1 MGTSQHRMARHDQ
14 SRVACVGWR
23 SSDLPTA
30 IAPRHPIRVARLGSW
45 HKARAKPSARVPK
58 VARRRT
64 RLRSW
69 GAGRAVTSS
78 KRRPDDLPR
87 PRSSHLSQIA
97 RQISLVP
104 MGAAHR
110 TPITCHLHCFAS
122 SGHPVRVR
130 LSAGWPEVEMAVMW
144 AALPRS
150 GTCGRLRDHKMGG
163 SDASHLYLRSGA
175 ASGVTPL
182 GLSATYTAQAA
193 GRRTSTQHDAKKER
207 MKETRLGKC
216 GRGDSHAEGGG
227 ACTRPTKKNTTPARR
242 RAPAA
247 LGCHDSRPRHAQCT
261 SRNSALTPH
270 VARVVAMDPCPRCAV
285 GGRGAVLF
293 LCGVEKR
300 PSLMWRVVVVSGLC
314 ARRRAVQIWCGDG
327 PCCGHFT

>member
-1 MGTSQHRMARHDQ
+1 MWLCHVGLSKTASGTSFREAHPSSWFTARDLRYFSQDMGTSQHRMARHDQ

-150 GTCGRLRDHKMGG
+150 GT
-163 SDASHLYLRSGA
+163 
-175 ASGVTPL
+175 
-182 GLSATYTAQAA
+182 
-193 GRRTSTQHDAKKER
+193 
-207 MKETRLGKC
+207 
-216 GRGDSHAEGGG
+216 
-227 ACTRPTKKNTTPARR
+227 
-242 RAPAA
+242 
-247 LGCHDSRPRHAQCT
+247 
-261 SRNSALTPH
+261 
-270 VARVVAMDPCPRCAV
+270 
-285 GGRGAVLF
+285 
-293 LCGVEKR
+293 
-300 PSLMWRVVVVSGLC
+300 
-314 ARRRAVQIWCGDG
+314 
-327 PCCGHFT
+327 

>member
-1 MGTSQHRMARHDQ
+1 MLLGAVVRTARDLRYFSQDTGTSQHRMARHDQ
-14 SRVACVGWR
+14 SRLACVGWR

-69 GAGRAVTSS
+69 GAGRAVTSP

-110 TPITCHLHCFAS
+110 TPTTCHLHRFAS

-193 GRRTSTQHDAKKER
+193 GRRTSTQHDAKKAR

-247 LGCHDSRPRHAQCT
+247 LGCHDPATPNAQAATPPSHRT
-261 SRNSALTPH
+261 SLALWRWIL
-270 VARVVAMDPCPRCAV
+270 VRDVSF
-285 GGRGAVLF
+285 GGAAWF
-293 LCGVEKR
+293 FSLCGV
-300 PSLMWRVVVVSGLC
+300 SWWSAGFAQGGASANLVW
-314 ARRRAVQIWCGDG
+314 
-327 PCCGHFT
+327 

>member
-1 MGTSQHRMARHDQ
+1 MCAGQIRLCPAQNDQ
-14 SRVACVGWR
+14 KGVRAT
-23 SSDLPTA
+23 TA
-30 IAPRHPIRVARLGSW
+30 KSGIFLVWVFCRRPQGSCLIT
-45 HKARAKPSARVPK
+45 K

-69 GAGRAVTSS
+69 GAGRAVTSP

-110 TPITCHLHCFAS
+110 TPTTCHLHRFAS

-150 GTCGRLRDHKMGG
+150 GTCGRLGDHKMGG

-175 ASGVTPL
+175 ASGVTPPRPL
-182 GLSATYTAQAA
+182 AC
-193 GRRTSTQHDAKKER
+193 RPRTQRK
-207 MKETRLGKC
+207 
-216 GRGDSHAEGGG
+216 
-227 ACTRPTKKNTTPARR
+227 P
-242 RAPAA
+242 PAA
-247 LGCHDSRPRHAQCT
+247 ARARSMTRKKHA
-261 SRNSALTPH
+261 
-270 VARVVAMDPCPRCAV
+270 
-285 GGRGAVLF
+285 
-293 LCGVEKR
+293 
-300 PSLMWRVVVVSGLC
+300 
-314 ARRRAVQIWCGDG
+314 
-327 PCCGHFT
+327 

>member
-1 MGTSQHRMARHDQ
+1 MMFYDRLKRHSGDATHVPAGGSPCRTPSPKAGMAMPTTTRGSLANGAHGCARCSTAMLRPYILPAVANKKTGRPTARDPRYFSVDTGTSQHRMARHDQ
-14 SRVACVGWR
+14 SRLACVGWR

-45 HKARAKPSARVPK
+45 LKARAKSSARVPK

-69 GAGRAVTSS
+69 GAGRAVTSP
-78 KRRPDDLPR
+78 KCRPDDLPR
-87 PRSSHLSQIA
+87 PRSSHLSQMA

-150 GTCGRLRDHKMGG
+150 GT
-163 SDASHLYLRSGA
+163 
-175 ASGVTPL
+175 
-182 GLSATYTAQAA
+182 
-193 GRRTSTQHDAKKER
+193 
-207 MKETRLGKC
+207 
-216 GRGDSHAEGGG
+216 
-227 ACTRPTKKNTTPARR
+227 
-242 RAPAA
+242 
-247 LGCHDSRPRHAQCT
+247 
-261 SRNSALTPH
+261 
-270 VARVVAMDPCPRCAV
+270 
-285 GGRGAVLF
+285 
-293 LCGVEKR
+293 
-300 PSLMWRVVVVSGLC
+300 
-314 ARRRAVQIWCGDG
+314 
-327 PCCGHFT
+327 

>member
-1 MGTSQHRMARHDQ
+1 MRNTARDLRYFSVDTGTSQHRMARHDQ

-45 HKARAKPSARVPK
+45 LKDRAKPSARVPK

-69 GAGRAVTSS
+69 GAGRAVTSP

-110 TPITCHLHCFAS
+110 TPTTCHLHRFAS

-193 GRRTSTQHDAKKER
+193 GRRTSTQHDAKKAR

-247 LGCHDSRPRHAQCT
+247 LGCHDPATPNAQAATPPSHRT
-261 SRNSALTPH
+261 SLALWRWIL
-270 VARVVAMDPCPRCAV
+270 VRDVQF
-285 GGRGAVLF
+285 GGAALF
-293 LCGVEKR
+293 FFFV
-300 PSLMWRVVVVSGLC
+300 
-314 ARRRAVQIWCGDG
+314 RR
-327 PCCGHFT
+327 

>member
-1 MGTSQHRMARHDQ
+1 MPLWCFVTQAKNARNTARDLRYFSQDTGTSQHRMARHDQ

-110 TPITCHLHCFAS
+110 TPTTCHLHRFAS

-227 ACTRPTKKNTTPARR
+227 ACTRPTKKIRPQPAVVLLRRWAVTTPPRPMHKPQLRPHIARR
-242 RAPAA
+242 
-247 LGCHDSRPRHAQCT
+247 SR
-261 SRNSALTPH
+261 
-270 VARVVAMDPCPRCAV
+270 
-285 GGRGAVLF
+285 
-293 LCGVEKR
+293 
-300 PSLMWRVVVVSGLC
+300 
-314 ARRRAVQIWCGDG
+314 CGDG
-327 PCCGHFT
+327 SLSAMCSLGARRCSFFCAALKNARL

>member
-1 MGTSQHRMARHDQ
+1 MLPLQHGLPFSVWTGACYWHGTARDLRYFSQDTGTSQHRMARHDQ

-150 GTCGRLRDHKMGG
+150 GT
-163 SDASHLYLRSGA
+163 
-175 ASGVTPL
+175 
-182 GLSATYTAQAA
+182 
-193 GRRTSTQHDAKKER
+193 
-207 MKETRLGKC
+207 
-216 GRGDSHAEGGG
+216 
-227 ACTRPTKKNTTPARR
+227 
-242 RAPAA
+242 
-247 LGCHDSRPRHAQCT
+247 
-261 SRNSALTPH
+261 
-270 VARVVAMDPCPRCAV
+270 
-285 GGRGAVLF
+285 
-293 LCGVEKR
+293 
-300 PSLMWRVVVVSGLC
+300 
-314 ARRRAVQIWCGDG
+314 
-327 PCCGHFT
+327 